1 MESKTEKEKVKEN
14 NNLENKSNIK
24 EKKPQKNTTKNNKI
38 DNKLLKSYEMYL
50 KEISIFNKKTS
61 DNINKKIDKNILN
74 KQKQKIEKVIN
85 NNKIQDLKEKKEK
98 LILLKYED
106 YKAKLR
112 QFNKSL
118 NLTNREKSNE
128 NKNINKNINKS
139 NSINNT
145 RKNGLNKDF
154 ISVEKMFKKYNRK
167 EWGEIYIKRFKS
179 YQEHI
184 NKKREEIRKI
194 KEKEKKKKEEEI
206 ISLSNKKRPNSSKKY
221 RNIKSRYNDI
231 NQIRNSN
238 YKIIEERFKIYK
250 NAFNENLFNK
260 RYFNEDKEN
269 IKNDNIIYFKGKIYD
284 LDEERKTLISM
295 SQMRH
300 SSKSTENKNILNS
313 QNPNKKNN
321 ISDSEKLIYEF
332 FKNHLEK

>member
-74 KQKQKIEKVIN
+74 KQKQKIEKVIDN

-128 NKNINKNINKS
+128 NKNINKS
-139 NSINNT
+139 NSINNS

-154 ISVEKMFKKYNRK
+154 ISLEKMFKKYNRK

-194 KEKEKKKKEEEI
+194 
-206 ISLSNKKRPNSSKKY
+206 
-221 RNIKSRYNDI
+221 
-231 NQIRNSN
+231 
-238 YKIIEERFKIYK
+238 
-250 NAFNENLFNK
+250 
-260 RYFNEDKEN
+260 
-269 IKNDNIIYFKGKIYD
+269 
-284 LDEERKTLISM
+284 
-295 SQMRH
+295 
-300 SSKSTENKNILNS
+300 
-313 QNPNKKNN
+313 
-321 ISDSEKLIYEF
+321 
-332 FKNHLEK
+332 